1 MARQTRVIIRG
12 RVMDEKKIKK
22 QLLRITVLII
32 SVSIVVS
39 ALVLIAFSY
48 VIQQAHDT
56 DHTQMKIET
65 EEYESRILK
74 QIDKNIQ
81 FLTSLAKAFEVNDL
95 TASTELIEKNL
106 SAINETNSFVS
117 MAYLSVDGKGI
128 INSTEYG
135 TKWEIT
141 LDDCADYARTA
152 IEKSFKGED
161 AVSKMFDS
169 EIFDG
174 KLFIYSVP
182 VYKNDEIIGALA
194 ASDTLEIFEDIVN
207 GNTVLDGQG
216 YIHILDSAGNF
227 LVRSEHTIVKENM
240 SSIFDGPYLSEKIQ
254 EKAHEAIANRESMYG
269 EFEYKGNECHFYL
282 APIDLN
288 GWYLFCANSMWGPA
302 LSFSRSVVILGVFL
316 FFVLLAMFTLLY
328 YGYYR
333 FRKNSSLLIRFA
345 YYDRVTGADN
355 TLRFDRK
362 KEEITKKHKDYCI
375 AALNI
380 HNFKCINDIFGIED
394 GNKVLR
400 FIKAKIE
407 ENLKPDEFFCRD
419 SADLFYIFLLD
430 TDESILS
437 RRISSVILNVREVT
451 QHAAYSYEVSLYS
464 GLSIRGTREQ
474 ALVALQ
480 SIKHNLQTDIAFY
493 DHSLHEMVRKKSK
506 IESHMQLAL
515 QRNEFKLFLQS
526 KRDLKTGRITGA
538 EALVRWQLPDGSYR
552 YPGDFIPL
560 FEANGFSVK
569 LDMYMFEKVC
579 IQLRKWIDLGINP
592 IPISVNQSKRL
603 FANGNYPEDIEKIVR
618 KYNISPSLITLEILE
633 DIAASDADQIN
644 YQINAL
650 QKIGFKISMDDFGSG
665 YSSLN
670 MLYTLKIDELKLDR
684 GFMRKVAGGDDER
697 RKIILKQIISFAKKL
712 GITTVAEGIET
723 EEDRN
728 NMAALSCDYGQGYF
742 FDKPTEAEEFSRLYM
757 QK

>member
-32 SVSIVVS
+32 CVSIAVS

-48 VIQQAHDT
+48 VIQQAHDS
-56 DHTQMKIET
+56 DHIQMKTET

-81 FLTSLAKAFEVNDL
+81 LLTSLAKAFEVNDL
-95 TASTELIEKNL
+95 TASTELIEKNI
-106 SAINETNSFVS
+106 SATNETHSFVS

-174 KLFIYSVP
+174 KLFVYSVP
-182 VYKNDEIIGALA
+182 VYKSGEIIGALA

-216 YIHILDSAGNF
+216 YIHLLDSAGNF

-288 GWYLFCANSMWGPA
+288 GWYLFCANRLWGPA
-302 LSFSRSVVILGVFL
+302 LSFGRSVIILGVFL
-316 FFVLLAMFTLLY
+316 FLILLAMFTLLY

-333 FRKNSSLLIRFA
+333 FRKNSSLLIRLA

-362 KEEITKKHKDYCI
+362 KEEMTKKHKDYCI

-380 HNFKCINDIFGIED
+380 HNFKCINDIFGTED
-394 GNKVLR
+394 GNKVLK

-407 ENLKPDEFFCRD
+407 ENLEPDEFFCRD

-579 IQLRKWIDLGINP
+579 IQLRKWIDIGITP
-592 IPISVNQSKRL
+592 VPISVNQSKRL

-633 DIAASDADQIN
+633 DIAASDAEQIN
-644 YQINAL
+644 HQINAL

-723 EEDRN
+723 EEDCD